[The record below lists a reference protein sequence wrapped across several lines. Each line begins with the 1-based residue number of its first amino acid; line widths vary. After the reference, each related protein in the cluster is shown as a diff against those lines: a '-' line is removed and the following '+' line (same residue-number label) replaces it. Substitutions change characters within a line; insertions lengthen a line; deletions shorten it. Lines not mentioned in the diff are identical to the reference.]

1 MIAYDVIYHICALY
15 DSCTFRKSFYLDLI
29 MSVLIYTFHF
39 KLTQYESTCQTK
51 LTMLDVIVIN
61 CGLLLVSARA
71 KKKNGTRK
79 GAMGEFDRKKD
90 NGCSAITKINHVPNC
105 DESRDHID
113 FALDRMEKNTNFSFY
128 FL

>member
-1 MIAYDVIYHICALY
+1 MFIIFEVMIAYDVIYHICALY

-61 CGLLLVSARA
+61 CGLLFGISYGQEKKTEPEKAQWESLIERKTTAARQ
-71 KKKNGTRK
+71 
-79 GAMGEFDRKKD
+79 
-90 NGCSAITKINHVPNC
+90 
-105 DESRDHID
+105 
-113 FALDRMEKNTNFSFY
+113 
-128 FL
+128 